1 MAQARTVYYE
11 GKKSTLYPNG
21 LIKVGGHRN
30 WRNNNPGNI
39 KAGSFT
45 NSHGAIGDDGTFA
58 VFNSMDD
65 GYKAQ
70 GELLQSGSY
79 KNLSMHD
86 AIYRW
91 APPSENDSAG
101 YVRYVAEKTGIDPN
115 KKMSDLTPTERD
127 KMVRAMAEREGIK
140 NGSGDVIE
148 GADVNGNQ
156 ASGGKKI
163 NDPFAGGGSGG
174 GTPGTGDGSDPCLED
189 GGNPNNPN
197 DPNNPSNP
205 AGKGGMLDKLAQ
217 IEGNGSYTQGANKPY
232 SSASGRYQFVAS
244 TAESELVATGIAK
257 NKSEA
262 SAIWHQCKSSSSN
275 YCQGV
280 QDTIATHYSN
290 SLMKSLPSDQRN
302 MENLYLRYN
311 QGKSGGDII
320 KKAQANGTNVT
331 NPKIISNMDNQAW
344 TKHNPSHGDPDAFLK
359 GLRGYVK
366 NRGVDPDA
374 TF

>member
-1 MAQARTVYYE
+1 MAQAKTVYYE
-11 GKKSTLYPNG
+11 GKKSTWYPNG

-39 KAGSFT
+39 KAGPFT
-45 NSHGAIGDDGTFA
+45 KSHGAIGSDGTFA
-58 VFNSMDD
+58 VFNSMED

-70 GELLQSGSY
+70 GSLLQSGSY

-101 YVRYVAEKTGIDPN
+101 YVRYVASKTGIDPN
-115 KKMSDLTPTERD
+115 KKMSDMTPEEVD
-127 KMVRAMAEREGIK
+127 KVVHAMAAREGIK

-163 NDPFAGGGSGG
+163 DDPFAGSGSGG
-174 GTPGTGDGSDPCLED
+174 GTPGSGTGEDPCLD
-189 GGNPNNPN
+189 SNGNSDDPN
-197 DPNNPSNP
+197 DPGNPG
-205 AGKGGMLDKLAQ
+205 GKGGMLDKLAQ
-217 IEGNGSYTQGANKPY
+217 IEGNGSYTQGANNPY
-232 SSASGRYQFVAS
+232 SSASGRYQFMAS
-244 TAESELVATGIAK
+244 TAESELIATGLAK
-257 NKSEA
+257 NKAEA
-262 SAIWHQCKSSSSN
+262 STLWHECKSSASSH
-275 YCQGV
+275 CQHV

-290 SLMKSLPSDQRN
+290 SLMKSLPSNQRN

-311 QGKSGGDII
+311 QGKGGGDII
-320 KKAQANGTNVT
+320 KRAQANGTKVT
-331 NPKIISNMDNQAW
+331 NPTIVRNMDNQAW
-344 TKHNPSHGDPDAFLK
+344 SRPGRPYHSNGDPDIFLK
-359 GLRGYVK
+359 GLRNYVK
-366 NRGVDPDA
+366 GRGVDPDA